1 MEQWGPYT
9 CTFTMFSVQIYM
21 KVLNTNLNLK
31 NSFIS
36 FYSSCHDLNWVRRGV
51 FTVLTNSRRHR
62 KHSVHILGILSM
74 QVILIHK
81 CNEQFNWSGLN
92 ISLYLTNLTVYRQ
105 KKTPQK
111 NKYRW
116 FPFKRNDRLLISV
129 VSMNCSYV
137 IQKVQNALNK

>member
-9 CTFTMFSVQIYM
+9 CTFTMFSVQMYM

-92 ISLYLTNLTVYRQ
+92 ISLYLTNLTVCRQ
-105 KKTPQK
+105 KKKHKKTSIDDFLLKGMIGYWYQLLAWTVRMLYK
-111 NKYRW
+111 KY
-116 FPFKRNDRLLISV
+116 K
-129 VSMNCSYV
+129 MH
-137 IQKVQNALNK
+137 